1 MTEILGGLTRTK
13 QEILTRIQ
21 AILAGQVSIEK
32 EIVELSSNIIED
44 LNADALDLVEM
55 DMSLESEFDMAIMD
69 EEAERIR
76 TVGDAVEFIFE
87 RL

>member
-1 MTEILGGLTRTK
+1 MTK

-21 AILAGQVSIEK
+21 AILADQLSIEK
-32 EIVELSSNIIED
+32 ETVELSSNIIED
-44 LNADALDLVEM
+44 LNADSLDIVELV
-55 DMSLESEFDMAIMD
+55 MSLESEFDMAIMD

>member
-1 MTEILGGLTRTK
+1 MTK

-21 AILAGQVSIEK
+21 AILADQLSIEK
-32 EIVELSSNIIED
+32 ETVELSSNIIED
-44 LNADALDLVEM
+44 LNADSLDIVELV
-55 DMSLESEFDMAIMD
+55 MSLESEFDMAIMD

-76 TVGDAVEFIFE
+76 TVGDAVDFVFE